1 MFQHKLHNIVI
12 HECTSMSLSLQ
23 FSGQHTFLFS
33 FKNARMSNDLHIRL
47 RLPVVIRP
55 HTEKILS
62 TNACEAGAARR
73 SSASGASRL
82 YEDLLAAQKPSAS
95 SIIHSSNS
103 AM

>member
-1 MFQHKLHNIVI
+1 M
-12 HECTSMSLSLQ
+12 
-23 FSGQHTFLFS
+23 
-33 FKNARMSNDLHIRL
+33 
-47 RLPVVIRP
+47 VIRP

-73 SSASGASRL
+73 SSTSGASRL
-82 YEDLLAAQKPSAS
+82 YEDLLAAQKLSAS

>member
-1 MFQHKLHNIVI
+1 
-12 HECTSMSLSLQ
+12 MSLSLQ

-33 FKNARMSNDLHIRL
+33 FKNALMFNDLHIRL

-55 HTEKILS
+55 RTEKILS

-82 YEDLLAAQKPSAS
+82 YEDLLAAQKPRAS
-95 SIIHSSNS
+95 SVIHSSNS

>member
-1 MFQHKLHNIVI
+1 
-12 HECTSMSLSLQ
+12 
-23 FSGQHTFLFS
+23 
-33 FKNARMSNDLHIRL
+33 MSNDLHIRL

-73 SSASGASRL
+73 SSASGTSRL
-82 YEDLLAAQKPSAS
+82 YEDLLAAQKLSAS